1 MTPLVYACR
10 LSVLSLSLAAAFS
23 SHAAQNSQDSD
34 VEKIE
39 VTGERQAYR
48 GDFTHLQSPEAI
60 LELDAD
66 LIENTGLT
74 GLTQVLDLSASVS
87 RQNSLGGLWD
97 SFAIRGFFGDEN
109 VPSGYL
115 VNGFNAGRGF
125 SGPRDASGIERVE
138 ILKGPKAALFGR
150 GEPGGSIN
158 LVTKKPTFES
168 SSELELT
175 LGSRKHQRVEA
186 DVNTVIADNL
196 AGRFIGFYQQEDS
209 FRDTIETQK
218 QGITASFLFDQSDRS
233 TWTYELEY
241 AEQEIPFDRGVIA
254 PGGNF
259 DFMPIERFLGE
270 PGDGPTTTMVHG
282 HQLQWLYDLNSVW
295 QLSSAVAFRQTELDS
310 LSSDADMSPSRQKLF
325 YDGQTLT
332 RQHRERAYDTDQYVA
347 RFEIAGDIEAG
358 GFKHNIIAGVDYDR
372 FEFDRDYR
380 VARAPKLS
388 TNPTDAQLYALN
400 VHNPVYGLHTPPTP
414 MPVIVRQQNQSA
426 TGLYIQDQI
435 ALTDSLQIRVGGR
448 FDWLKQTTNDKV
460 RNMTLEQSEQH
471 FSPQLGL
478 VYQFTDNFSLY
489 STYGEG
495 YRLNFGADYQG
506 NGFEPNQTESIELGT
521 KWSLLDNALDITL
534 AYFDSEQTNI
544 IVADMQNLGFETA
557 IGEASSRGIELDIA
571 GQLPADAEIRFSY
584 TYLDA
589 QVEKDALDTGLYVG
603 IKAGDDLLNIPEH
616 SASLQLSQH
625 YTVYGND
632 LSAGLGFQY
641 VDERLGQRGSDFYLP
656 SYVVFNMFA
665 KYDVNKAWTV
675 KAQVHNAFDR
685 THYTNSYT
693 QMWVQPGEPRKVL
706 LSAAYKF

>member
-1 MTPLVYACR
+1 MTPLTYACR
-10 LSVLSLSLAAAFS
+10 LSVLSISLAAAFS
-23 SHAAQNSQDSD
+23 AQSDQKANNS
-34 VEKIE
+34 VMEKIE

-48 GDFTHLQSPEAI
+48 GDFTHLQSPEAV
-60 LELDAD
+60 LELDSD

-74 GLTQVLDLSASVS
+74 GLTQILDLSSSVS

-125 SGPRDASGIERVE
+125 SGPRDSSGIERVE

-168 SSELELT
+168 SRELQLT
-175 LGSRKHQRVEA
+175 LGSRQHQRVEA
-186 DVNTVIADNL
+186 DVNTVLADNL
-196 AGRFIGFYQQEDS
+196 AGRVIGFYQQEDS

-218 QGITASFLFDQSDRS
+218 HGVTASFILEQSDRS
-233 TWTYELEY
+233 SWTYELEY
-241 AEQEIPFDRGVIA
+241 AEQEIPFDRGIIA
-254 PGGNF
+254 PQGDF
-259 DFMPIERFLGE
+259 EFMPIERFLGE

-282 HQLQWLYDLNSVW
+282 HQLQWLYDINSVW
-295 QLSSAVAFRQTELDS
+295 QLSAAVAFRHTELDS

-332 RQHRERAYDTDQYVA
+332 RQHRQRAYDTDQYVA
-347 RFEIAGDIEAG
+347 RFEIAGDIELAG
-358 GFKHNIIAGVDYDR
+358 LKHNIIAGVDYDR

-380 VARAPKLS
+380 VARAPKLN

-400 VHNPVYGLHTPPTP
+400 VHNPVYGQHTPPTP
-414 MPVIVRQQNQSA
+414 LPVIIRQQNQSA

-435 ALTDSLQIRVGGR
+435 ALTDALQLRIGGR
-448 FDWLKQTTNDKV
+448 FDWLKQTTDDKV
-460 RNMTLEQSEQH
+460 RQMSADQSEQH

-478 VYQFTDNFSLY
+478 VYQLNDNWSVY

-495 YRLNFGADYQG
+495 YRLNFGTDYKG
-506 NGFEPNQTESIELGT
+506 DGFAPNQTESVELGT
-521 KWSLLDNALDITL
+521 KWSLLDNTLDITM
-534 AYFDSEQTNI
+534 AYFDSEQKNI

-557 IGEASSRGIELDIA
+557 IGEASSRGVELDVA

-603 IKAGDDLLNIPEH
+603 IKAGDDLLNVPEH
-616 SASLQLSQH
+616 AASLQLSQQ
-625 YTVYGND
+625 YDVYGRG
-632 LSAGLGFQY
+632 LIAGVGLQY

-656 SYVVFNMFA
+656 SYVTFNAFA
-665 KYDVNKAWTV
+665 KYEVSENWAV
-675 KAQVHNAFDR
+675 KAKIHNALDR
-685 THYTNSYT
+685 THFTNSYS

-706 LSAAYKF
+706 LSASYQF